1 MATCAPGTRLSAA
14 IFAFSAA
21 ERLRRPVGPSITSS
35 RLTRLA
41 FETSNW
47 TSILPSAII
56 LLPRWSEVS
65 FAPSGHAPHEG
76 MSEALTGIWTLTPRL
91 CVRCPQIVTAPQG
104 ADERWQQVAGVPP
117 RSPWAD
123 DPLLPLAPLDIVIGR
138 SVPHAAGALIPLDA
152 PRIRVIRVAKRSS
165 SVQKPAPKLTAD
177 FVSATSC
184 RQIRRRCLNRPRVVP
199 THL

>member
-47 TSILPSAII
+47 TSILPSAIM

-65 FAPSGHAPHEG
+65 FAPSCHAPHEG
-76 MSEALTGIWTLTPRL
+76 ISEAHTA
-91 CVRCPQIVTAPQG
+91 VRRCSGFHMLHPTFAI
-104 ADERWQQVAGVPP
+104 R
-117 RSPWAD
+117 
-123 DPLLPLAPLDIVIGR
+123 
-138 SVPHAAGALIPLDA
+138 VPHKESQMIHSTQQLSGSALSRL
-152 PRIRVIRVAKRSS
+152 SGGC
-165 SVQKPAPKLTAD
+165 
-177 FVSATSC
+177 VSKA
-184 RQIRRRCLNRPRVVP
+184 RRRLLSWDFGLDWFRAGLHARP
-199 THL
+199 H

>member
-47 TSILPSAII
+47 TSILPSAIM

-65 FAPSGHAPHEG
+65 FAPSCHAPHEG
-76 MSEALTGIWTLTPRL
+76 ISEAHTA
-91 CVRCPQIVTAPQG
+91 VRRCSGFHMLHPTFAI
-104 ADERWQQVAGVPP
+104 R
-117 RSPWAD
+117 
-123 DPLLPLAPLDIVIGR
+123 
-138 SVPHAAGALIPLDA
+138 VPHKESQMIHSTQQLSGSAL
-152 PRIRVIRVAKRSS
+152 RHRNN
-165 SVQKPAPKLTAD
+165 
-177 FVSATSC
+177 
-184 RQIRRRCLNRPRVVP
+184 RQQSWSKSTRWLYYS
-199 THL
+199 L